1 MELNPEEDKPE
12 DGGSEEQ
19 QDSQESNMQ
28 PLHELQPVWPTE
40 QQMQPYVSV
49 IVPARNEEGFIT
61 RCLQALQAQDYPRER
76 FEVIVVDG
84 ESTDGT
90 SKEVREMA
98 LAYGIP
104 DVFKSNPSQ
113 TAPAGFNIG
122 ILNAG
127 GEIIIKVDG
136 HTRVDADFISAN
148 VKALQDSGADAVGG
162 RIRTRG
168 HGPEGRAIAMAMTS
182 PFGVGD
188 AAFRHG
194 DDLDSEPKAVWT
206 DSVPY
211 AAYRR
216 DVFSQI
222 GGFAEDVE
230 YGEDDEFNYRL
241 RENGG
246 RILLSPNIKSVYF
259 SRPKLADLLRQ
270 YWNYG
275 QAKVEVLRRH
285 PRRTGPRHF
294 VPAALVLTL
303 GAGSLLTLLRRRIA
317 WFAVIAG
324 GSYAAAN
331 AVASLR
337 IGLDGNKQ
345 ELRYLPLAFGA
356 IHFGAGA
363 GMLMGVWKALTKPKQ
378 ESHDA

>member
-1 MELNPEEDKPE
+1 MELNPEEGNPE
-12 DGGSEEQ
+12 EKQE
-19 QDSQESNMQ
+19 SQESNMQ
-28 PLHELQPVWPTE
+28 PLHELQPTWPTE
-40 QQMQPYVSV
+40 QQMLPYVSV
-49 IVPARNEEGFIT
+49 VVPARNEESFIT

-84 ESTDGT
+84 ESTDAT

-104 DVFKSNPSQ
+104 DVFKSNPSH
-113 TAPAGFNIG
+113 TTPAGFNIG

-136 HTRVDADFISAN
+136 HTRVDPDFISAS

-188 AAFRHG
+188 AAFRHSENPG
-194 DDLDSEPKAVWT
+194 SEPRAVWT

-222 GGFAEDVE
+222 GGFAEDIE
-230 YGEDDEFNYRL
+230 FGEDDEFNYRL
-241 RENGG
+241 REKGG

-259 SRPKLADLLRQ
+259 SRPKLADLLKQ

-275 QAKVEVLRRH
+275 QAKFEVLKRH
-285 PRRTGPRHF
+285 PRRTGPRHL
-294 VPAALVLTL
+294 VPAALVFTI
-303 GAGSLLTLLRRRIA
+303 GTGTLLTLLRRKVS
-317 WFAVIAG
+317 WLAVAAAG
-324 GSYAAAN
+324 TYAAAN

-345 ELRYLPLAFGA
+345 ELPYLPLAFGA

-363 GMLMGVWKALTKPKQ
+363 GMLMGIWKALTKSKQ